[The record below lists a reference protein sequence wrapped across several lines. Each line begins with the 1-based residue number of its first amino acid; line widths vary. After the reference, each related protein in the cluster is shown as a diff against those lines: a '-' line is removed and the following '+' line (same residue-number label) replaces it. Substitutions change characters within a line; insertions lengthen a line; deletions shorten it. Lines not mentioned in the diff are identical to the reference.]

1 MKESSSIQPLL
12 NFAVRSKLAEMATSC
27 YAGESASYRAA
38 KDIEDRIIA
47 RSRRN
52 FSSRSRIK
60 KGLKNML
67 SNVPY

>member
-38 KDIEDRIIA
+38 DIEDRIIA
-47 RSRRN
+47 
-52 FSSRSRIK
+52 
-60 KGLKNML
+60 LK
-67 SNVPY
+67 